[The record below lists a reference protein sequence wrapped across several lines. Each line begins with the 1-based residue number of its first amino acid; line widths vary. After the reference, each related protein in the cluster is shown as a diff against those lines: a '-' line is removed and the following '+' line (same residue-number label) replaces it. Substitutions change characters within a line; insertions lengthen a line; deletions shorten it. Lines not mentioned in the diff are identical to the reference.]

1 MPIVRLTNGSTFDAA
16 AGTTLLDAAR
26 GAGLVLPHSCRTGR
40 CGTCK
45 VRLSSGLATPA
56 GADLCLTAEERSSG
70 WVLTCVSQA
79 ETELS
84 LETEAVEMPSGY
96 DLKTLPC
103 RIQSLDRM
111 APDVLR
117 VKLRL
122 PPRHGLRYLAGQYID
137 LIAPDGSRRSYSIA
151 NAPAGLD
158 QIELHVR
165 QVPGG
170 LMSSYWFD
178 RAKPEDLLRFE
189 GPRGTFFLR
198 DIAGRELVFLATGT
212 GLAPVKAMLESLA
225 AVPRAARPCSIALF
239 WGGRRPEDLYCE
251 PAPEGLDVDYVPVL
265 SRAGPDWAGARGHVQ
280 DRLLDRRP
288 DWHRI
293 SVYACGSEAMIEDA
307 RRALLAA
314 GLAARRFQSDAF
326 VSSS

>member
-26 GAGLVLPHSCRTGR
+26 GAGLVLPHSCRAGR

-45 VRLSSGLATPA
+45 VRLSSGLVAPA
-56 GADLCLTAEERSSG
+56 GVDLCLTAKERSSG
-70 WVLTCVSQA
+70 WVLTCVTQA

-84 LETEAVEMPSGY
+84 LDAEAIEIPPGY
-96 DLKTLPC
+96 DLKTLPS
-103 RIQSLDRM
+103 RIQSLDLL

-117 VKLRL
+117 VTLRL
-122 PPRHGLRYLAGQYID
+122 PPRHGLRYLPGQYID

-151 NAPAGLD
+151 NAPVGLD
-158 QIELHVR
+158 QLELHVR
-165 QVPGG
+165 KVPGG
-170 LMSSYWFD
+170 LMSGYWFD

-198 DIAGRELVFLATGT
+198 DIAGRELAFLATGT
-212 GLAPVKAMLESLA
+212 GLAPVKAMLESLTVA
-225 AVPRAARPCSIALF
+225 PPSARPRSIVLL

-251 PAPEGLDVDYVPVL
+251 PAPEGLELEYVPVL
-265 SRAGPDWAGARGHVQ
+265 SRAGPAWAGARGHVQ

-288 DWHRI
+288 DWDRI

-307 RRALLAA
+307 RRTLLAS
-314 GLAARRFQSDAF
+314 GLEARRFQSDAF

>member
-1 MPIVRLTNGSTFDAA
+1 MPIVSLTNGSKFDAA

-26 GAGLVLPHSCRTGR
+26 VAGLVLPHSCRTGR

-45 VRLSSGLATPA
+45 VRLSSGLAAPA
-56 GADLCLTAEERSSG
+56 GADLCLTAEERSAG
-70 WVLTCVSQA
+70 WLLTCASQA
-79 ETELS
+79 KTDLS
-84 LETEAVEMPSGY
+84 LEAEAIEMPPGY

-117 VKLRL
+117 ITLRL
-122 PPRHGLRYLAGQYID
+122 PPRHGLRYLPGQYID

-151 NAPAGLD
+151 NAPAGRDL
-158 QIELHVR
+158 IELHVR

-170 LMSSYWFD
+170 LMSGYWFE

-198 DIAGRELVFLATGT
+198 DIAERELVFLATGT

-225 AVPRAARPCSIALF
+225 MAPPATRPRSIALL

-251 PAPEGLDVDYVPVL
+251 PATESLKLDYVPVL
-265 SRAGPDWAGARGHVQ
+265 SRAGPEWAGARGHVQ

-288 DWHRI
+288 DWDRT